1 LIIDIMDVDI
11 TDEAV
16 FINDENR
23 PFTMSLFTQ
32 DTVFICDSAVRP
44 EIT

>member
-1 LIIDIMDVDI
+1 MDVNVADD
-11 TDEAV
+11 TV
-16 FINDENR
+16 FINDENC

-32 DTVFICDSAVRP
+32 DAVFFRGSAMRP